1 MLRALEKYCKENEL
15 TFNTD
20 KTKCMIFNKTG
31 RLVRTPFYYN
41 NEKLENVN
49 KFKYLG
55 FMITPSGEVMSG
67 LSDLRD
73 RALRAFFKLKSAM
86 GDSFRA
92 HVGVTVHLFD
102 SLVKPILMYMSD
114 FWGGLKPP
122 GEKYHPIERMHVMAC
137 KHILGVQKQAANL
150 GVLLELGMV
159 PFQNFAIKAAIKNW
173 ERIRAGKIN
182 GILRDSRVCCFDQ
195 FRKESDFFQPWFR
208 RVLTF
213 FRPRFGWI
221 VDFF

>member
-15 TFNTD
+15 TLNTD

-31 RLVRTPFYYN
+31 RLLRTPFYYN

-73 RALRAFFKLKSAM
+73 RALRAFFKLKSTM

-122 GEKYHPIERMHVMAC
+122 GEKYHPIERMHVSWLVNTFWGYRSRRPIWVFC
-137 KHILGVQKQAANL
+137 WSLGGCLFKT
-150 GVLLELGMV
+150 LL
-159 PFQNFAIKAAIKNW
+159 
-173 ERIRAGKIN
+173 
-182 GILRDSRVCCFDQ
+182 
-195 FRKESDFFQPWFR
+195 
-208 RVLTF
+208 
-213 FRPRFGWI
+213 
-221 VDFF
+221 